1 MKLNYFAK
9 GLSIVGRWL
18 TTTLFCVSAIAFI
31 WQGAFFSN
39 AEAIAAPSVTFI
51 ASADAGDKAQDKI
64 SEDTGRTKNFI
75 RDTEEKV
82 KQTANKNAERVEDAT
97 DGDGNLFERRAKK
110 DADLIEKRASEDSAR
125 TQEAVDKTKNVLEK
139 TVDSIK
145 DAFSK

>member
-9 GLSIVGRWL
+9 PLSIVGRL
-18 TTTLFCVSAIAFI
+18 FATTLFCVSAIAFI
-31 WQGAFFSN
+31 WQAPFFAN
-39 AEAIAAPSVTFI
+39 AEAIAAPTVTFI
-51 ASADAGDKAQDKI
+51 ASADAAKAKV

-82 KQTANKNAERVEDAT
+82 KETANKNAERVEDAT
-97 DGDGNLFERRAKK
+97 DGDGNLFERRAKD
-110 DADLIEKRASEDSAR
+110 DAALIQKRASEDSAR
-125 TQEAVDKTKNVLEK
+125 TQKAVDNTKNVLEK